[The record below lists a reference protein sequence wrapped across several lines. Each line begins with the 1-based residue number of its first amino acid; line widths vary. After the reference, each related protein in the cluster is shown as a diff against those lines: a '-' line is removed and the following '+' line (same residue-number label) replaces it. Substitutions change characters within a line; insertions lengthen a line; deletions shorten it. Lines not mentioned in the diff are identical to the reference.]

1 MYGYALRHPRIQA
14 KMGIVNKAGL
24 TPLTLSCHLGR
35 ATIFREMLELTAKEF
50 WRYSN
55 ITCSAYPLNALD
67 TILPDGRCST
77 VHHSFSLLRRIFCYS
92 LILTLTPKDMTSAL
106 MIILNGT
113 KEEHLDM
120 LDGGIIQRLLE
131 EKWKTFAR
139 IQFLKRLGILFFHLI
154 VLSAAVY
161 LRPSQDRPL
170 MGAADQLDAMDYT
183 RFCFE
188 IITCLSC
195 VGYVIVQQ
203 SSELKNL
210 GLKGYLSQL
219 VNSFQAILRIDL
231 TSLTKCF
238 RPPAHSRTIRPK
250 PSSWRPTF

>member
-14 KMGIVNKAGL
+14 KMGIINKAGL

-67 TILPDGRCST
+67 TILPDGRSSMSYIQSLMVIC
-77 VHHSFSLLRRIFCYS
+77 SFSHSAVVFLPR
-92 LILTLTPKDMTSAL
+92 KDMTSAL

-139 IQFLKRLGILFFHLI
+139 IQFLKRLGILFFHLMM
-154 VLSAAVY
+154 LSAAVY
-161 LRPSQDRPL
+161 TRPSQDRPL
-170 MGAADQLDAMDYT
+170 MGDIDKLDAMDYA

-195 VGYVIVQQ
+195 IGYVIIQQ

-210 GLKGYLSQL
+210 GLKGFLSQL
-219 VNSFQAILRIDL
+219 V
-231 TSLTKCF
+231 
-238 RPPAHSRTIRPK
+238 
-250 PSSWRPTF
+250 